1 MLNIIYIFIFIAFC
15 WPIRPSFPAGNSTN
29 DSFNKAK
36 RMFRNQVYND
46 HRITVY
52 CAASYDDRGNTNL
65 PEGFI
70 AAKYQKRAGRIE
82 WEHIVP
88 AGNFGRAF
96 QEWRKGSSICVDKK
110 GKSYKGRNCAGKAN
124 MEYRLMQADMHNLA
138 PAIGAV
144 NAARRNYD
152 FTLLPDAESS
162 FGICRMKIQ
171 GKLVEPPESAR
182 GIIART
188 YLYMQAEYPRYRMRR
203 PENKQ
208 MQSWDKNYPPDA
220 WECTRARR
228 IEAVQGN
235 RNNITETRCG
245 EVGL

>member
-1 MLNIIYIFIFIAFC
+1 MQLFITSIIGNSIS
-15 WPIRPSFPAGNSTN
+15 PSFPAGNSTN

-36 RMFRNQVYND
+36 RMFRNQVYHD

-52 CAASYDDRGNTNL
+52 CAASYDDRGNINL

-70 AAKYQKRAGRIE
+70 AAKYQKRAGHIE

-96 QEWRKGSSICVDKK
+96 KEWREGNSICVDNK
-110 GKSYKGRNCAGKAN
+110 GKPYKGRNCAGKAN

-152 FTLLPDAESS
+152 FTLLPNAESS
-162 FGICRMKIQ
+162 FGTCQMKIQ

-188 YLYMQAEYPRYRMRR
+188 YLYMQAEYSRYRMRR
-203 PENKQ
+203 PENQQ
-208 MQSWDKNYPPDA
+208 MQSWNKNYPPDA
-220 WECTRARR
+220 WECIRARR

-235 RNNITETRCG
+235 RNNITETRCS